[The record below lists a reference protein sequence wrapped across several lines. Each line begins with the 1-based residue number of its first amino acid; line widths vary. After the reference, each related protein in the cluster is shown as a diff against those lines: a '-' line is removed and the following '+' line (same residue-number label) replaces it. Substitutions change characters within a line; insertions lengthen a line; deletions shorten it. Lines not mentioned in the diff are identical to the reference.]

1 MTDLPQR
8 LEQVLRQRP
17 RCVQQKQLARTII
30 GIERRRMDE
39 RRAAE
44 ARAARRAQQHPPIV
58 LGGQGRSARDSAN
71 TGVGFTIL
79 ACICLLALAL
89 CSGGLAS

>member
-1 MTDLPQR
+1 MSDLPQR

-17 RCVQQKQLARTII
+17 LCMQQHDLARDLLEIA
-30 GIERRRMDE
+30 RRRMAARE
-39 RRAAE
+39 EAE

-71 TGVGFTIL
+71 TGAALTIIAAL
-79 ACICLLALAL
+79 CVLVLALW
-89 CSGGLAS
+89 GGA